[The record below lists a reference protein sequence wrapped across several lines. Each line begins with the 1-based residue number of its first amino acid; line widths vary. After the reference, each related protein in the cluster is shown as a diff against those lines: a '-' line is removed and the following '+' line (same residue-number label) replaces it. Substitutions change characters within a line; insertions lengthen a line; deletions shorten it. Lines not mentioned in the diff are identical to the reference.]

1 VIATG
6 VSLNVGIT
14 GLTIEAINR
23 GFDVVVPTDCVAGY
37 PLDYGKLVLER
48 TIAQIATLT
57 SSAALVE
64 AWGG

>member
-1 VIATG
+1 V
-6 VSLNVGIT
+6 
-14 GLTIEAINR
+14 IEAVNR

-48 TIAQIATLT
+48 TIATLT
-57 SSAALVE
+57 SSSALVE